1 MAISLQSFS
10 GRRRKGM
17 GQPKEHGKQQ
27 QPKERDRQRR
37 LERGMRRR
45 QLVRDRQRLLDM
57 ETIINEAEISILTKS
72 NYRRLHER

>member
-1 MAISLQSFS
+1 MEIRLRSFS

-17 GQPKEHGKQQ
+17 GQPKVRGKQQ

-45 QLVRDRQRLLDM
+45 QLVRDRQRLLDR
-57 ETIINEAEISILTKS
+57 ETINEAEISILIKS